1 MTDDNKS
8 IEEMEINI
16 LKDAVEYS
24 EKLKSMVM
32 NQSKDIENMVDI
44 VENFIKKKGL
54 ICYGGTAINNI
65 LPKKYQFYDK
75 NVNVPDYD
83 IYSTNPLEDSKD
95 LADIYAK
102 KGFSNIEVRT
112 SIHEGTYK
120 VSVIFISIVDITY
133 MDPTT
138 FDNMKKDAVVLNDI
152 TYAPVNY
159 LRMSMYKEL
168 SRPNGDISRWEKV
181 FTRLNLLNNSYPLKN
196 KMCDKITFD
205 DSSMANAVDA
215 NAVDANAVDANA
227 VDANADIINKK
238 RELFENVKDILIKN
252 KSVFIGEFAA
262 SLYRKYLSKENKD
275 KFKNIF
281 HLEILSG
288 DPAADKKVVKAGLKE
303 LGYKHIKVEEREP
316 IGHIID
322 VHYEITVEDIPV
334 CLIYTS
340 EGCYNYNTIKIEKK
354 EVKVATIDT
363 IMTFLL
369 AAMYTGRPYYSN
381 DKLLCMAQYL
391 FIIQNKNRLVNRG
404 LLKRF
409 TLDCIGYEESLQE
422 RRLAKAKKYKL
433 LKKDRSSKEF
443 QELFFKYN
451 PNEEK
456 ELEEL
461 LREDKKNKKKNKTVK
476 LLNSIKNVIKKKTKT
491 SKKKTAKKKDKS
503 LLDKIVIF

>member
-8 IEEMEINI
+8 IEDMEINI
-16 LKDAVEYS
+16 LKDAVEHS

-65 LPKKYQFYDK
+65 LPQKYQFYDK
-75 NVNVPDYD
+75 NVNIPDYD

-138 FDNMKKDAVVLNDI
+138 FDLMKKDAVVLNDI

-196 KMCDKITFD
+196 KICDKITF
-205 DSSMANAVDA
+205 NEETNVDI
-215 NAVDANAVDANA
+215 N
-227 VDANADIINKK
+227 IENKK
-238 RELFENVKDILIKN
+238 KELFENVKDILIKN
-252 KSVFIGEFAA
+252 KSVFIGEFAT
-262 SLYRKYLSKENKD
+262 SLYGKYMSKENKD
-275 KFKNIF
+275 RFKKGLRI
-281 HLEILSG
+281 EILSG
-288 DPAADKKVVKAGLKE
+288 DIDADKKVVKAGLKE

-322 VHYEITVEDIPV
+322 VHYEITVDDIPV
-334 CLIYTS
+334 CLIYKS
-340 EGCYNYNTIKIEKK
+340 EGCYNYNTIKMEKR
-354 EVKVATIDT
+354 EVKVATIYT

-409 TLDCIGYEESLQE
+409 SLDCVGYEESLQE
-422 RRLAKAKKYKL
+422 RRLSKAKKYRL

-461 LREDKKNKKKNKTVK
+461 LREEKKNKKKNKTVK
-476 LLNSIKNVIKKKTKT
+476 LLNSIKNVIKKKTKID
-491 SKKKTAKKKDKS
+491 KKKTAKKKDKN